1 MLAKWSVKE
10 LVDYLHK
17 SGFSEDARHA
27 IKKAKVNGEALLKL
41 ENASLYALGIVKLG
55 ERMRLRKLIR
65 EAGECS
71 PFAFLGRTDMVE
83 WTVDNVAKWAAV
95 NGFEEYQG
103 LIVSRG
109 ITGAQLLRMDH
120 AQLSEI
126 GISKWGHRQRI
137 LRLVSDESRAFS
149 EVSPQRQ
156 TREAKIKV
164 CASLMSCNH
173 NN

>member
-1 MLAKWSVKE
+1 MKE

-71 PFAFLGRTDMVE
+71 PFAFLGRTDMAE

-137 LRLVSDESRAFS
+137 LRLVSDTPSSKSLPKRKTRDAF
-149 EVSPQRQ
+149 P
-156 TREAKIKV
+156 EAKIKV
-164 CASLMSCNH
+164 CASLIMSCNH